1 MMTDMKRISRRYRM
15 ARTGPPPAAAGRLRL
30 AAVLLVLATAGGTG
44 GAAPVAAT
52 KAANP
57 TPTPPTETG
66 LPKRDVKSAP
76 PAAAGKE
83 AIRTLEAIH
92 IEGEIPVPQVLFIT
106 ARDLRRFRDGL
117 GRTYQIGA
125 LDVARSVSLPDRLR
139 VAAQPEKP

>member
-1 MMTDMKRISRRYRM
+1 MSDMKRISRRYRL
-15 ARTGPPPAAAGRLRL
+15 ARTGAPRAAAGRLRL
-30 AAVLLVLATAGGTG
+30 AAFLIVLVTSVGTA
-44 GAAPVAAT
+44 GAAPVTAP

-57 TPTPPTETG
+57 TATPPTDTG
-66 LPKRDVKSAP
+66 QPKRDVKSAQP
-76 PAAAGKE
+76 AAGKE

-117 GRTYQIGA
+117 GHTYQIGA

-139 VAAQPEKP
+139 VAAQPEKH